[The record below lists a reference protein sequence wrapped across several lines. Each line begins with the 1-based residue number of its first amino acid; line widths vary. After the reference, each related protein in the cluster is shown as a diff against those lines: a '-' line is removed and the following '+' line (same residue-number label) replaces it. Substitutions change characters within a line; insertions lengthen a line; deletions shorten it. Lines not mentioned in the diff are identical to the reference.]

1 MLWLSKRNIVDII
14 MKVNICRKI
23 VPFLKYLLFIMERSW
38 NILIVSSW
46 HSFAV
51 SGLGDARAARR
62 GTGLDVLGRKLALV
76 VMVDSNDLIISCT
89 FFLPAF

>member
-1 MLWLSKRNIVDII
+1 MLWPSKQDTVDII

-23 VPFLKYLLFIMERSW
+23 VQILKYLLFIMERSW

-51 SGLGDARAARR
+51 SGLGDARAARKR
-62 GTGLDVLGRKLALV
+62 HRLRCAGWKVGVSSDGRL
-76 VMVDSNDLIISCT
+76 
-89 FFLPAF
+89 